1 MKIEFFSRVALVLVL
16 TISQLNRPV
25 YSLKLQQI
33 DQDDEVD
40 TTISLAET
48 KSEADIELNAD
59 ADADSEFL
67 GNLFNKGKEFLF
79 GGSKRSQYKQK

>member
-33 DQDDEVD
+33 DQDDEH